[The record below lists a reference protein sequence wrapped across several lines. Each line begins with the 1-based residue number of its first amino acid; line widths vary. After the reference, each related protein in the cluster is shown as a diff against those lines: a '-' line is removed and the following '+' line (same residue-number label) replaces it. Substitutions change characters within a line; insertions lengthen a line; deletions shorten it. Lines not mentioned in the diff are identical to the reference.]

1 VIKIAPADDYDVVRE
16 LLREYAAGIGVD
28 LSFQDFEKEL
38 ESLATF
44 YDRILIARSGDD
56 IAGCVALR
64 HISDITC
71 EMKRLYVRPAGRGR
85 GLGRMLA
92 EAVISEARAAG
103 YERMRLDTSDPLMD
117 RAVALYLGLGFAD
130 IPPYTANPVPG
141 ARYLELSL

>member
-1 VIKIAPADDYDVVRE
+1 MIKIAPADDYDVVRQ

-56 IAGCVALR
+56 VAGCVALR

-71 EMKRLYVRPAGRGR
+71 EMKRLYVRPAFR
-85 GLGRMLA
+85 GLGTGRALA
-92 EAVISEARAAG
+92 VGVIEEARRRG
-103 YERMRLDTSDPLMD
+103 YTRMRLDTLPMMTE
-117 RAVALYLGLGFAD
+117 AFALYESLGFHSIA
-130 IPPYTANPVPG
+130 PYRHNPVDG
-141 ARYLELSL
+141 TKYLELEL

>member
-44 YDRILIARSGDD
+44 YDRIFIARSGDD
-56 IAGCVALR
+56 VAGCVALR

-71 EMKRLYVRPAGRGR
+71 EMKRLYVRPAFRGHGTGRALA
-85 GLGRMLA
+85 LGII
-92 EAVISEARAAG
+92 EEARRRG
-103 YERMRLDTSDPLMD
+103 YTRMRLDTLPLMTE
-117 RAVALYLGLGFAD
+117 AFALYDSLGFHSIA
-130 IPPYTANPVPG
+130 PYRHNPVDG
-141 ARYLELSL
+141 TKYLELEL

>member
-44 YDRILIARSGDD
+44 YDRILIARSDD
-56 IAGCVALR
+56 VVAGCVALR

-71 EMKRLYVRPAGRGR
+71 EMKRLYVRPAFRGSGTGRA
-85 GLGRMLA
+85 LA
-92 EAVISEARAAG
+92 VGVIEEARRRG
-103 YERMRLDTSDPLMD
+103 YTRMRLDTLPTMNE
-117 RAVALYLGLGFAD
+117 AFALYESLGFHSIA
-130 IPPYTANPVPG
+130 PYRHNPVDG
-141 ARYLELSL
+141 TKYLELEL

>member
-1 VIKIAPADDYDVVRE
+1 MIKIAPADDYDVVRE

-56 IAGCVALR
+56 VAGCVALR

-71 EMKRLYVRPAGRGR
+71 EMKRLYVRPAFR
-85 GLGRMLA
+85 GLGTGRALA
-92 EAVISEARAAG
+92 VGVIEEARRRG
-103 YERMRLDTSDPLMD
+103 YTRMRLDTLPTMNE
-117 RAVALYLGLGFAD
+117 AFALYESLGFHSIA
-130 IPPYTANPVPG
+130 PYRHNPVDG
-141 ARYLELSL
+141 TKYLELEL